1 MIYIMPKGTYKVF
14 TEVISFKVSPDQKE
28 WLENKAIEQ
37 TRKLGRE
44 VTQTM
49 VLRALV
55 RQQMDLD
62 EEKKRVWDAEIQVSC
77 AV

>member
-1 MIYIMPKGTYKVF
+1 MPTGSNKVF

-55 RQQMDLD
+55 QRQKDFD
-62 EEKKRVWDAEIQVSC
+62 EEQKKVWDAEIQIPC